1 MSKIDKKKLIKIF
14 LLIISFLWSTQLLSE
29 NDTKFVH
36 GIEDLPLF
44 SGMHNSFEDLIIF
57 DTNEGRFATTK
68 IYGMVKYEAVKKFYN
83 NILPN
88 LGWQKIEKFKYKR
101 DNETLTLKYNLR
113 EKRVFLVFNIISN

>member
-1 MSKIDKKKLIKIF
+1 M
-14 LLIISFLWSTQLLSE
+14 
-29 NDTKFVH
+29 
-36 GIEDLPLF
+36 PLF
-44 SGMHNSFEDLIIF
+44 SGMDNSFEDLIIF

-68 IYGMVKYEAVKKFYN
+68 IYGMVKYEAVKNFYN

-113 EKRVFLVFNIISN
+113 EKKVFLVFNIISN